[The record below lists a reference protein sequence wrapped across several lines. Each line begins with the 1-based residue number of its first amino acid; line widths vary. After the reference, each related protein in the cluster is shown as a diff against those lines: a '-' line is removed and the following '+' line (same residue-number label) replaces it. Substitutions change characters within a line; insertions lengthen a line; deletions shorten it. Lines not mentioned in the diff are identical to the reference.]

1 VSALTHA
8 GRRVGRSSY
17 LVYSLAKRAIFARYR
32 ESLLGPLWAVITP
45 LALLVIYSFV
55 FAQVFQ
61 TRWDVP
67 GLESV
72 NFGLLLFSGLLIFGF
87 FAESVNGGTGV
98 VSGNSALVKRTTLPL
113 ISLPLLSLFVAGLTT
128 ALGSIPFVIFYGYE
142 LGLPPVTALL
152 LPVVLIPL
160 VVMVTGL
167 TYAIAGLSVYF
178 RDLVPAVS
186 LLTTFI
192 LFTSPIFYPESAVPE
207 DLQWVMKVNPVA
219 VALSQSKSVLFAGT
233 LPDWSQF
240 GIYLGSS
247 AITLLLGLWLYRRV
261 APGFADVI

>member
-1 VSALTHA
+1 MSLTSA
-8 GRRVGRSSY
+8 GRRVGRASY

-67 GLESV
+67 GLESI

-87 FAESVNGGTGV
+87 FAESVNGATSV
-98 VSGNSALVKRTTLPL
+98 VAGNSALVKRTTLPL
-113 ISLPLLSLFVAGLTT
+113 LSLPLLSLFVAGLTT
-128 ALGSIPFVIFYGYE
+128 GLGTIPFVIFYGYE

-160 VVMVTGL
+160 VIMVAGL
-167 TYAIAGLSVYF
+167 TYGIAALSVYF

-192 LFTSPIFYPESAVPE
+192 LFTSPIFYPESAVPDE
-207 DLQWVMKVNPVA
+207 LQWVMKVNPVA
-219 VALSQSKSVLFAGT
+219 VALGQSKAVLFAGVM
-233 LPDWSQF
+233 PDWTTF
-240 GIYLGSS
+240 GTYLAAASVVL
-247 AITLLLGLWLYRRV
+247 IVGLWLYRRV